1 MDFYPYI
8 CIMDNQKLVSEITQA
23 LLEIEKSE
31 GVKIDFGFSTNYT
44 GITFSGSIQDNE
56 SIEKEKALNLSACR
70 RIGFTQNIVGIT
82 FNLLWENYTWV
93 SPNTPGPF
101 RVTGIQTKNRKYP
114 VIAENLVNGKSYK
127 FSVNSIKKALGG
139 DQLINRISN
148 LEKLTQNDP
157 K

>member
-8 CIMDNQKLVSEITQA
+8 CIMDNQKLVSKITQA

-82 FNLLWENYTWV
+82 FN